1 MCLRYLALLVEG
13 LVRVS
18 QCNKGE
24 RILGRESG
32 NKQVT
37 VSDNIYITVTT

>member
-1 MCLRYLALLVEG
+1 MCLRYMASGDVGG

-24 RILGRESG
+24 RNLERGSG
-32 NKQVT
+32 NKTVT
-37 VSDNIYITVTT
+37 VFDSYIIVTI